1 MIPKT
6 FVLNPISL
14 RIKENRSIN
23 PIRSKSKT
31 RSKHWWGFY
40 GKTRSKKIKLDINRQ
55 WRGQRLLTFSRSKS
69 IDQNQ
74 LQFTCVTCNL
84 HFHHAWSIFKR
95 SFLQW
100 KTEKKFHDHF
110 HLIWSCVMSSKKKK
124 VTWSLWA
131 ATPQISTIGLE
142 PPGCRKSDLIKGVT
156 VLISLSGIEVRKKWQ
171 KETHWVC
178 SKGWQVK
185 SFCSKVTAW
194 RYSKRDE
201 NEDHLIWIWIGL
213 DLNWLISF
221 ILSEVGF
228 NTNAFG
234 ITYFT

>member
-156 VLISLSGIEVRKKWQ
+156 VLISLSGKKFKLKSEKSDRKKLTGCAARGGRWNLFAA
-171 KETHWVC
+171 KWPL
-178 SKGWQVK
+178 
-185 SFCSKVTAW
+185 
-194 RYSKRDE
+194 
-201 NEDHLIWIWIGL
+201 EDTQSVMKMKITWFGFGSDWIWIDWFPL
-213 DLNWLISF
+213 F
-221 ILSEVGF
+221 
-228 NTNAFG
+228 
-234 ITYFT
+234 